1 LNLLDITI
9 KPELWKYFL
18 LAVIG
23 SLVVRVII
31 TLFTTFEINLEDPN
45 RSFMS
50 TFRSFFLGKGV
61 DGNRSFDHF
70 QTFVLG
76 VMELSIFPI
85 LLIANKPEYIGGWL
99 ALKTLPQ
106 WSRWT
111 EKRWIYN
118 RFLLGNAFIIVL
130 SYYIARWANA

>member
-1 LNLLDITI
+1 MNLLEISI
-9 KPELWKYFL
+9 KPDLWTYFL

-23 SLVVRVII
+23 SLIVRLVL
-31 TLFTTFEINLEDPN
+31 TVFTTLETKLEESEIPFFD
-45 RSFMS
+45 
-50 TFRSFFLGKGV
+50 TFVSFFVGKGV

-85 LLIANKPEYIGGWL
+85 LLIANNPEYIGGWL

-106 WSRWT
+106 WNKWT
-111 EKRWIYN
+111 QKRWIYN
-118 RFLLGNAFIIVL
+118 RFLLGNAFIIAF
-130 SYYIARWANA
+130 SYFIARWANP

>member
-1 LNLLDITI
+1 M
-9 KPELWKYFL
+9 
-18 LAVIG
+18 V
-23 SLVVRVII
+23 I
-31 TLFTTFEINLEDPN
+31 TLFTTFESKLED
-45 RSFMS
+45 SGLQFS
-50 TFRSFFLGKGV
+50 DTFLSFFLGKGV
-61 DGNRSFDHF
+61 EGNRSFDHF
-70 QTFVLG
+70 QTFFLG

-106 WSRWT
+106 WNRWT

-130 SYYIARWANA
+130 SYFIARWANA

>member
-1 LNLLDITI
+1 M
-9 KPELWKYFL
+9 

-23 SLVVRVII
+23 SLLVRCLL
-31 TLFTTFEINLEDPN
+31 TLFTSFEVKIKEPKTPFF
-45 RSFMS
+45 SI
-50 TFRSFFLGKGV
+50 FRSFFVGTGV

-70 QTFVLG
+70 QTFILG
-76 VMELSIFPI
+76 VMELSIYPI

-111 EKRWIYN
+111 EERWVYN
-118 RFLLGNAFIIVL
+118 RFLIGNALIIVY
-130 SYYIARWANA
+130 SYFVARWVHG